1 MSGYPG
7 TDTRMTNNTTH
18 QYTDGQKEK
27 YQIKTTN
34 ILTSYITENQFSTL
48 NTHQYTDGNTMLYI
62 YFTHQ
67 YIDGLPAM
75 THTAEYTPVTK
86 NIRNDENFF
95 IISTDE

>member
-34 ILTSYITENQFSTL
+34 ILTSYITKNQFSTL
-48 NTHQYTDGNTMLYI
+48 NTHQYTDENTMLYI

-67 YIDGLPAM
+67 YIDELPVM
-75 THTAEYTPVTK
+75 TIQL
-86 NIRNDENFF
+86 NIHQ
-95 IISTDE
+95 